1 MKFYLQSGIF
11 APLTIVLS
19 IAPALIIFMVLV
31 IPWSGDESVG
41 FFIGLGVIALV
52 YVLLIFLIY
61 KLSKS
66 KKYYLIVQEDEVI
79 INYPNLSQ
87 EGKEKRIAKSE
98 IVEFVYIRLYSIRGW
113 LFTFLDLTSL
123 ALCSV
128 TVIYTENGEEKSHV
142 IGHLKAKEIKKL
154 CEDNNFVLKMR

>member
-1 MKFYLQSGIF
+1 MRFYLKSGIF
-11 APLTIVLS
+11 IPLVIILS
-19 IAPALIIFMVLV
+19 MPPALIIFIALV
-31 IPWSGDESVG
+31 VPWSGDESVRI
-41 FFIGLGVIALV
+41 FIGLGVIALV
-52 YVLLIFLIY
+52 YALLIFLIY

-87 EGKEKRIAKSE
+87 EGKEKRIAKSD
-98 IVEFVYIRLYSIRGW
+98 IVEFVYIRLYSIKGW
-113 LFTFLDLTSL
+113 LFSLLDLTTL
-123 ALCSV
+123 VPCSV
-128 TVIYTENGEEKSHV
+128 TIFYNENGEEKSHV